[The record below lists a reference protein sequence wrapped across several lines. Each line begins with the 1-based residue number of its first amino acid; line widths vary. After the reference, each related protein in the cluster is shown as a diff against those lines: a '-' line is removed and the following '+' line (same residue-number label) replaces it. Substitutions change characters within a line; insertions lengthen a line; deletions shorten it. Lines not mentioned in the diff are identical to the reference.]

1 MLHHPYD
8 LPTLKTKALCLVT
21 NEGRLKRLLL
31 LYEWLIQ
38 PYLSLL
44 WLLLATHFVTRV
56 TPIDDI
62 DVKSHKTELKSSR
75 NYSTYQSFK
84 VKITPLVIYSL
95 GSGHT
100 HTHTHALPE
109 RSDFKKPG
117 AQCGRRAWFKNCQ
130 WSKLLLQHSTTI
142 VCITISLT

>member
-100 HTHTHALPE
+100 HTHTHTHCQNEVISRNQA
-109 RSDFKKPG
+109 RSAAGAPG
-117 AQCGRRAWFKNCQ
+117 LKTVSGQNFYSSTLQ
-130 WSKLLLQHSTTI
+130 LLYA
-142 VCITISLT
+142 